1 MHHPAYGSWLIGRG
15 LEACMERIHGSEL
28 DNRIARLQARLVAA
42 GDAEAV
48 FILHAADLFYFTG
61 TVQDAWLVIPR
72 SGPPLLLVRRSL
84 ERARAE
90 STLEHILPLET
101 PREIPKLLASHG
113 VGRLRRVG
121 LEFDVLPVEQYA
133 RMGRLFPTT
142 QFMDASQVIREVRM
156 IKSAYEVVC
165 IRRAA
170 AIQDCMAKK
179 LCEVLR
185 PGLTELELAAEVESE
200 ARRRGHQG
208 IVRTRRFNLEC
219 FYGHLLSGE
228 NGAVPSFLD
237 APTGGTGLSAA
248 FGNGPSTR
256 RIQPH
261 EPVMLDYAGAVAG
274 YHSDQTRIFSLGA
287 ISEDLVKGYQA
298 CLKIRE
304 EVMAALRPGAKA
316 SDIFARAALL
326 AEQLGYADRFMNT
339 GAAQVSFVG
348 HGVGVELDEIP
359 YLAAGSNLT
368 IDAGMT
374 LAVEPKIV
382 FPGRGIVGVED
393 TILVTTG
400 DPECLTFS
408 PRELTIL

>member
-1 MHHPAYGSWLIGRG
+1 
-15 LEACMERIHGSEL
+15 MELVPRSEL

-42 GDAEAV
+42 DDAEAV
-48 FILHAADLFYFTG
+48 FIFQAADLFYFSG
-61 TVQDAWLVIPR
+61 TVQDAWLVLAR
-72 SGPPLLLVRRSL
+72 EGPPLMLVRRSL

-90 STLEHILPLET
+90 SALEHILPLEN

-113 VGRLRRVG
+113 LGGLRRVG

-133 RMGRLFPTT
+133 RMGRLFPTM
-142 QFMDASQVIREVRM
+142 QFVDASRIIREVRM
-156 IKSAYEVVC
+156 IKSPYEVAC

-170 AIQDCMAKK
+170 RIQDYMARK
-179 LCEVLR
+179 LREILR
-185 PGLTELELAAEVESE
+185 PGMTELELAAEVEAE
-200 ARRRGHQG
+200 ARRHGHQG
-208 IVRTRRFNLEC
+208 IIRTRRFNLDC

-228 NGAVPSFLD
+228 SGAVSSFLD

-261 EPVMLDYAGAVAG
+261 EPVMLDYVGALDG
-274 YHSDQTRIFSLGA
+274 YHSDQTRMFSLGA
-287 ISEDLVKGYQA
+287 LSEDLVEGYQA
-298 CLKIRE
+298 CLEIFE
-304 EVMAALRPGAKA
+304 EVMVALRPNLKA
-316 SDIFARAALL
+316 SDVFARAAVL
-326 AEQLGYADRFMNT
+326 AERLGYADRFMNT
-339 GAAQVSFVG
+339 GASQVSFVG

-359 YLAAGSNLT
+359 YLVAGSNLT
-368 IDAGMT
+368 IEVGMT

-382 FPGRGIVGVED
+382 FPGRGVVGVED

-400 DPECLTFS
+400 DPECLTFT